1 MRKFTNIQKEH
12 FRHLV
17 LDCIVQRLTTQESL
31 QYIRDKLG
39 SEIGAD
45 HFNHVRAQLK
55 QDVKKNLRYMQKDR
69 YAYVR
74 TLFDRRDEIMY
85 IQKRLWKL
93 IEDNPYKPILQ
104 KSCLSE
110 LHQSTITLC
119 NLYDA
124 LPAVLAAR
132 PDFVNGGYD
141 DTSRKEYQTF
151 NSTQIR

>member
-119 NLYDA
+119 NLYDV
-124 LPAVLAAR
+124 LPAVIAAR
-132 PDFVNGGYD
+132 PDFVNGGYGFGND
-141 DTSRKEYQTF
+141 EHHGF
-151 NSTQIR
+151 HMTQIK